1 MDGKPDKPHRIRVR
15 TCDGKPRDARE
26 LNRLRSNQLGMPHLD
41 IFQTDTPTE
50 LIICASIEDHI
61 KAVRNKLAGAGLE
74 EIANGNTTITT
85 EDRMKTVSQPSQQ
98 GARRNTVAGLR
109 AAADTARN
117 KDNSLPWRA
126 RRSLSPASPT
136 GLSHFRRA
144 STPNLQSGT
153 TARAAKSDFQ
163 GRYAASLRT
172 WHRCL
177 WAGSAGRLVMLTAT
191 GPCRRPLMLSTASLQ
206 PANPCFVR
214 CARRGASGRSSFP
227 GTR

>member
-98 GARRNTVAGLR
+98 GPDATRWPDSGRQRTPPATRTTACPGEPDGASPRQALRVCRTSVELRHQTSSLARRHGQQRAIFRGDTLR
-109 AAADTARN
+109 A
-117 KDNSLPWRA
+117 
-126 RRSLSPASPT
+126 
-136 GLSHFRRA
+136 
-144 STPNLQSGT
+144 
-153 TARAAKSDFQ
+153 
-163 GRYAASLRT
+163 
-172 WHRCL
+172 
-177 WAGSAGRLVMLTAT
+177 
-191 GPCRRPLMLSTASLQ
+191 
-206 PANPCFVR
+206 
-214 CARRGASGRSSFP
+214 
-227 GTR
+227 